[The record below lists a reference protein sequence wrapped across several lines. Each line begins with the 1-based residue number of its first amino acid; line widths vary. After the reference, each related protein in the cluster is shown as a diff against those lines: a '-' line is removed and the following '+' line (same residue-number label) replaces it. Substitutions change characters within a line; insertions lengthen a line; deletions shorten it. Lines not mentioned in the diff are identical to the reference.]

1 MKTVPVRGYGK
12 YKDPKTGEGSWNSS
26 NGVFKV
32 SSTLERREFL
42 RPVRKISQPGQR
54 RGSWGSTSEKRA
66 VRGYMNGVAQDPKA
80 SLP

>member
-1 MKTVPVRGYGK
+1 
-12 YKDPKTGEGSWNSS
+12 
-26 NGVFKV
+26 VFKV